1 MEQMHNRD
9 QELDALFAEYRAA
22 FPEAEA
28 SATFMPGMWGR
39 IEARRN
45 ESVFAFRRLAQ
56 IWVMAAAAVVALIA
70 IASPMIQA
78 DPVIYSA
85 SYVDVLDNARSSDM
99 TVAAAD
105 GEI

>member
-1 MEQMHNRD
+1 
-9 QELDALFAEYRAA
+9 
-22 FPEAEA
+22 
-28 SATFMPGMWGR
+28 
-39 IEARRN
+39 
-45 ESVFAFRRLAQ
+45 
-56 IWVMAAAAVVALIA
+56 
-70 IASPMIQA
+70 MIQA